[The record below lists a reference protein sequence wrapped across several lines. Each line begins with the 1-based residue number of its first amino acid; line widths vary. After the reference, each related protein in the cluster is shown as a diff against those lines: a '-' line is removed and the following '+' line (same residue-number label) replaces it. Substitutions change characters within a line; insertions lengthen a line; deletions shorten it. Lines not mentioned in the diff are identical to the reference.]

1 MTGAKQSSCSHFTL
15 CFKNQEFYVSPEF
28 KYLRKKN
35 VLGKVNFSF
44 IKEAKKK
51 KKLNL
56 LLKREDQNLVSKF

>member
-51 KKLNL
+51 KI
-56 LLKREDQNLVSKF
+56 KFIIKERRSEFG